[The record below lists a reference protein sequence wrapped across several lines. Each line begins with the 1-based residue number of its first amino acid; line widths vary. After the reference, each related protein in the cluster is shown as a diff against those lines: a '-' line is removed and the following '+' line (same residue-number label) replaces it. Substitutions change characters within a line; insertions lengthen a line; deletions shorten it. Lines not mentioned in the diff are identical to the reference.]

1 METPKGYKS
10 LARELQSALEQ
21 ASHGKGK
28 ERHAS
33 NEPFEH
39 QKIFIITRWV
49 QCSPA
54 AALLYQVIKKAAES
68 ARMDTDAALRELDGV
83 INYAAAAKILLRE
96 QMNIQDDDKYPDVQ
110 EKLDSLRV
118 YEQPGNSYS
127 EEFKKAEDEID
138 QEMADK
144 YIRKIRRRKGG
155 VEW

>member
-1 METPKGYKS
+1 MDKIKYQIPTGYES
-10 LARELQSALEQ
+10 LAKELQSALEQ
-21 ASHGKGK
+21 ASQGKGK

-96 QMNIQDDDKYPDVQ
+96 QMNIQDVQ
-110 EKLDSLRV
+110 KKLDSLRV
-118 YEQPGNSYS
+118 YEQPGNSSS
-127 EEFKKAEDEID
+127 EEFE
-138 QEMADK
+138 K
-144 YIRKIRRRKGG
+144 YHKDLQKLAREKL
-155 VEW
+155 